1 MKVNQI
7 LDVFIGLLGNEYK
20 VINSFN
26 NEQEISLDGVLAVNF
41 AGKQILHNGQSKDY
55 KAKIKINGM
64 TLISED
70 LTQQRINEMFDYVFD
85 KLDRNQ
91 IKSNIENCAGVLI
104 NGGSIESDGE
114 SNNFSVQFDLYICQ
128 D

>member
-1 MKVNQI
+1 MNVQDI
-7 LDVFIGLLGNEYK
+7 IDVFIGLLGNEYK

-26 NEQEISLDGVLAVNF
+26 NEEQISLDGVLAVNY
-41 AGKQILHNGQSKDY
+41 ANKQVLHNGQSRDY

-64 TLISED
+64 TLINED
-70 LTQQRINEMFDYVFD
+70 LTQQRINAMFDYVFD
-85 KLDRNQ
+85 RLDRDQ

-104 NGGSIESDGE
+104 IGGAIESDGE
-114 SNNFSVQFDLYICQ
+114 SNNFSIEVQLFICE

>member
-1 MKVNQI
+1 MNVQDI
-7 LDVFIGLLGNEYK
+7 IDVFIGLLGNEYK

-26 NEQEISLDGVLAVNF
+26 NEEQISLDGVLAVNY
-41 AGKQILHNGQSKDY
+41 ANKQVLHNGETRDY
-55 KAKIKINGM
+55 KAKIRINGM

-70 LTQQRINEMFDYVFD
+70 LTQQRINEMFDYAFD

-104 NGGSIESDGE
+104 NGGAIESDGE
-114 SNNFSVQFDLYICQ
+114 SNNFSIEVQLFICE

>member
-1 MKVNQI
+1 MNVQDI
-7 LDVFIGLLGNEYK
+7 IDVFIDLLGNEYK

-41 AGKQILHNGQSKDY
+41 AGKQILHNGETMDY
-55 KAKIKINGM
+55 KARIKINGL
-64 TLISED
+64 TLISQD
-70 LTQQRINEMFDYVFD
+70 LTQQRINQMFDYAFD

-91 IKSNIENCAGVLI
+91 IRENIENCAGVI
-104 NGGSIESDGE
+104 IIGGAIQSDGE
-114 SNNFSVQFDLYICQ
+114 SNNFSIQVQLFICE

>member
-1 MKVNQI
+1 MSIKDI
-7 LDVFIGLLGNEYK
+7 IDVFIDLLQGEYK

-26 NEQEISLDGVLAVNF
+26 NEQEISLDGVLAVNY
-41 AGKQILHNGQSKDY
+41 AEKQVLHNGETMDY
-55 KAKIKINGM
+55 KATIKINGM
-64 TLISED
+64 TLISQD
-70 LTQQRINEMFDYVFD
+70 LTQQRINQMFDYAFD

-104 NGGSIESDGE
+104 NGGAIESDGE
-114 SNNFSVQFDLYICQ
+114 SNNFSIEVQLFICE

>member
-1 MKVNQI
+1 MNVQDI
-7 LDVFIGLLGNEYK
+7 IDVFIDLLGNQYK

-26 NEQEISLDGVLAVNF
+26 NEEQISLDGVLAVNY
-41 AGKQILHNGQSKDY
+41 ANKQVLHNGETKDY

-70 LTQQRINEMFDYVFD
+70 LTQQRINEMFDYAFD
-85 KLDRNQ
+85 RLDRDQ

-104 NGGSIESDGE
+104 NGGAIESDGE
-114 SNNFSVQFDLYICQ
+114 SNNFSIQVDLYICE